1 MHDLEKKIC
10 QYFHKSYGIYTGN
23 ATSAMYIAFKS
34 LKMQEKKVIFPAIS
48 CTNPVNAAI
57 YAGYDVDFCD
67 VQLSDYTIDLEKL
80 EKMLKTNMYGIIVPT
95 HIYGHF
101 YNREKVNNLAQKYNV
116 IVFEDAAQTYCVG
129 EADISVMSFGHT
141 KIYETVLGGGIVFT
155 EDKEL
160 FENMYKERKKL
171 LSYNHITKEYA
182 NLYREKYYNIIKKQ
196 FDWKSRNKELRELQ
210 LNSKESF
217 IFNMEINPYIQDK
230 LENADEIIKEREEKV
245 RLYEQ
250 KLDNNLVIK
259 PTTPSLSRWR
269 YTFLYKGD
277 RDFLLMQSRKNNID
291 ISSWYLSL
299 NGIYNGKH
307 MENADQIENQVVNLW
322 IDEKH
327 SIEQIQ
333 REIKILNKIMEN
345 DYERNK

>member
-1 MHDLEKKIC
+1 M
-10 QYFHKSYGIYTGN
+10 
-23 ATSAMYIAFKS
+23 
-34 LKMQEKKVIFPAIS
+34 
-48 CTNPVNAAI
+48 
-57 YAGYDVDFCD
+57 
-67 VQLSDYTIDLEKL
+67 
-80 EKMLKTNMYGIIVPT
+80 
-95 HIYGHF
+95 
-101 YNREKVNNLAQKYNV
+101 NN
-116 IVFEDAAQTYCVG
+116 
-129 EADISVMSFGHT
+129 
-141 KIYETVLGGGIVFT
+141 
-155 EDKEL
+155 KEL